1 MFNVLFVDDDSFML
15 RAILRL
21 AKRLRP
27 DWQFWT
33 EEDGLNWA
41 KSIANDVNVDL
52 IICDYL
58 MPDVNGDRVLVEVSK
73 HYPQAIRALLT
84 GDTTEEVVCKA
95 GKTAHFVLSKP
106 FNEQDIVQLLTSVE
120 RVHKLPFS
128 QDVRA
133 MLGASALLLPLPDI
147 VQQVRKVLLNQ
158 QSEAADIV
166 DLIAHEPIITA
177 KLLQLA
183 NSAFLGFS
191 RTTLSIEEAIK
202 RLGVDLTSA
211 IISSIAI
218 EQSATSI
225 IDKSA
230 QSRINEHAYQLAL
243 NAQKIA
249 KALNLQKSLQEE
261 LFIAALMSSIGEL
274 ILASRI
280 WQDSFASQFTEWPVR
295 KLIVSISA
303 YLLTLWGYS
312 ESLCDNILSSAEP
325 EVSNVEHNLAL
336 LLCLAHYATKYHGR
350 IPDEILNK
358 LPDEQIKLKLA
369 NL

>member
-15 RAILRL
+15 RALLRL

-41 KSIANDVNVDL
+41 KSIPHNVNIDL
-52 IICDYL
+52 IVCDYL
-58 MPDVNGDRVLVEVSK
+58 MPDINGDNVLIEASK
-73 HYPQAIRALLT
+73 HSPLAIRALLT

-95 GKTAHFVLSKP
+95 GKVAHFVLSKP
-106 FNEQDIVQLLTSVE
+106 FNEQDIVQLLTCVE
-120 RVHKLPFS
+120 RIHKLPFTH
-128 QDVRA
+128 DVRA

-147 VQQVRKVLLNQ
+147 VQRVRKVLQ
-158 QSEAADIV
+158 DEQSEATDIV
-166 DLIAHEPIITA
+166 DLIAHEPLITA

-218 EQSATSI
+218 EQSVTSI

-230 QSRINEHAYQLAL
+230 QLRINEYAYQLAL

-249 KALNLQKSLQEE
+249 NTLNLQKSKQEE
-261 LFIAALMSSIGEL
+261 LFIAALMSVIGEL
-274 ILASRI
+274 IVSSRI
-280 WQDSFASQFTEWPVR
+280 WQDLFATQFADWPTR
-295 KLIVSISA
+295 KLIVAISA

-312 ESLCDNILSSAEP
+312 EFLCDIILSSVEP
-325 EVSNVEHNLAL
+325 EVNYTDHNLAL
-336 LLCLAHYATKYHGR
+336 LLCLANYATKYHGS
-350 IPDEILNK
+350 IPVEILNK
-358 LPDEQIKLKLA
+358 LPDEQIKQKLA
-369 NL
+369 HL